1 MWRIFTLQLPH
12 GSDPL
17 DARVKKAPQQRV
29 TFDGSGEFLK
39 TVRARVQTS
48 LEGQALEG
56 DRGLQLKAAITSVWY
71 LGSFA
76 ALLSVHAT
84 WLQLVLCISFGLAAS
99 AVGFNVFHDAGHGAM
114 SRDRRVN
121 FAVAVFASAIL
132 GPSRYLWAFK
142 HNVLHHRN
150 TNIHAWDDDLET
162 RGFLR
167 LSPEQDWKWRYRGQ
181 HFFVFILYA
190 INAIEMVFVKDFVQY
205 FTLRINEHQR
215 IPAMSASEKIEFWL
229 TKAVFF
235 AIFVGLPFAL
245 LPAGRVL
252 AGFLIYEFTV
262 GLALAL
268 VFGMAH
274 QVEVVAFP
282 SPQGIPPTIKEEWAA
297 HQMRTT
303 ANFATGNRVWNWYT
317 GGLNHQIEH
326 HLFPDMSHTHYA
338 VIKRVVRDTAGE
350 FDLPY
355 HHFDTYGAA
364 LGSHYRLLRRLGT
377 KPVASTWQVEPETA
391 VVADHLT

>member
-1 MWRIFTLQLPH
+1 MQKP
-12 GSDPL
+12 
-17 DARVKKAPQQRV
+17 AQERV
-29 TFDGSGEFLK
+29 TFDGSGEFLR
-39 TVRARVQTS
+39 TVRARVQIK
-48 LEGQALEG
+48 LAGQAPTG
-56 DRGLQLKAAITSVWY
+56 CRQLQVKAAITVLWY

-84 WLQLVLCISFGLAAS
+84 WLQIALCMSYGLAAS

-121 FAVAVFASAIL
+121 FAVAVFTSAIL
-132 GPSRYLWAFK
+132 GPSRYLWGFK

-150 TNIHAWDDDLET
+150 TNIHTWDDDLET

-167 LSPEQDWKWRYRGQ
+167 LTPEQQWKWRYMGQ
-181 HFFVFILYA
+181 HLFVFVLYA
-190 INAIEMVFVKDFVQY
+190 VNAIEMVFIKDFVQY

-215 IPAMSASEKIEFWL
+215 IPAMSVAEKIEFWL
-229 TKAVFF
+229 SKLVYF

-274 QVEVVAFP
+274 QVEVIAFP
-282 SPQGIPPTIKEEWAA
+282 SPQGAPPTINEEWAA

-303 ANFATGNRVWNWYT
+303 ANFATAGRLLNWYT

-326 HLFPDMSHTHYA
+326 HLFPDMSHTHYVA
-338 VIKRVVRDTAGE
+338 INGIVRGAAAE
-350 FDLPY
+350 FGLPY
-355 HHFDTYGAA
+355 HHFETWGAA
-364 LGSHYRLLRRLGT
+364 LGSHYRFLRRLGAR
-377 KPVASTWQVEPETA
+377 PARG
-391 VVADHLT
+391 